1 MSGIVGATA
10 GAKSGILGDL
20 PYGSIRKIAT
30 EFKNGD
36 TSVSNSTTQTTFLTY
51 TFSPDGGVRK
61 NTTVYGWLYV
71 VGWVVNDNGSSGQ
84 NGLAGFTYTITGD
97 DISNISRSYEYDAI
111 GTYGYGG
118 GNKLQYVTTIM
129 VPPVTLDGT
138 GNADIVYTFKKISS
152 VGSINT
158 AWQVYGNNTAQ
169 ETHLTLMEVETRG

>member
-1 MSGIVGATA
+1 MSGLVGTA
-10 GAKSGILGDL
+10 GARSGILGDL

-36 TSVSNSTTQTTFLTY
+36 TSVSNSTTETTFLTY

-71 VGWVVNDNGSSGQ
+71 MGWVVNDNGSSGR
-84 NGLAGFTYTITGD
+84 NGLAGFIYTITGND
-97 DISNISRSYEYDAI
+97 ITDISRTHEDTI
-111 GTYGYGG
+111 GTYGYSG

-138 GNADIVYTFKKISS
+138 GNADIVYTFKKRHAEAS
-152 VGSINT
+152 NNQ
-158 AWQVYGNNTAQ
+158 AWQVYGNDTAQ

>member
-1 MSGIVGATA
+1 MSGIVGTA
-10 GAKSGILGDL
+10 GSKSGILGDL

-84 NGLAGFTYTITGD
+84 NGLAGFTYTITGTN
-97 DISNISRSYEYDAI
+97 ISNISRSYEYDAI

-138 GNADIVYTFKKISS
+138 GNADIVYTFKKRTAVAS
-152 VGSINT
+152 VNT
-158 AWQVYGNNTAQ
+158 AWQVYGSNNAQ